1 MRRER
6 INVGFISSISL
17 FHIKL
22 IKQRRFWYYLIEE
35 LPYLII
41 LQNNVH
47 KYLPMLSKSPFQM
60 TLHAKRSIMHGQNRH
75 AFIYRHRDLYHLWPG
90 ELRVFNKCS
99 CPLQRISMENCVL
112 KCSCPLDLQ
121 SKFSNTSADFE
132 HGKLKTQ

>member
-60 TLHAKRSIMHGQNRH
+60 TLHAKRSIMRGQNRH
-75 AFIYRHRDLYHLWPG
+75 ALPTVTG
-90 ELRVFNKCS
+90 
-99 CPLQRISMENCVL
+99 ISMGNCVL
-112 KCSCPLDLQ
+112 NAVVLYKASSVTQVPISSTGN
-121 SKFSNTSADFE
+121 SKLNNW
-132 HGKLKTQ
+132 